1 MLASALVAYPSA
13 RSLVYPRLLISL
25 LHRGLSQELAG
36 KNISSKHLSKML
48 LTLRVA
54 APWRW
59 LGVQLAYPAFLSLR
73 VRFINLSF
81 FSKND
86 AFGFV
91 RNQGKIFFEKK
102 M

>member
-1 MLASALVAYPSA
+1 
-13 RSLVYPRLLISL
+13 
-25 LHRGLSQELAG
+25 
-36 KNISSKHLSKML
+36 ML

-91 RNQGKIFFEKK
+91 RNQGKIFFEKNSSGSWK
-102 M
+102 RKSSNVVTGDDYQTTAKK